1 MSDRSAENPTSVL
14 PSRRANAE
22 LRSLLLYHFCK
33 LRLSAVALS
42 AAAFTR
48 HLQRAFALYK
58 AKLGDSAPSEE
69 SFFEALHGPD
79 SFLAWACLE
88 GDARAWEALFAAR
101 VSRSE
106 ALLVD
111 ALRARAV
118 RLFPRDA
125 ERQEEVV
132 ADFWGFLLTGEREG
146 ATPVL
151 ARYDGQRPLVPWLIR
166 VFQNRHLSELR
177 HGPGAAAL
185 ADDEPD
191 VRVPDLPSADARWH
205 EEFRIA
211 AHEWLNGLSE
221 QDVLL
226 LGLRLR
232 YRLSQRETATMLG
245 IHEGNVSRQTAKLRD
260 QCLAQL
266 GRHLQ
271 EEGWTGDDLST
282 FILTEMDSLLLDEP
296 RLSADRLAA
305 LLSAREAKRGAH
317 SAQGKTRSSKRETHD
332 VEEKENS
339 P

>member
-1 MSDRSAENPTSVL
+1 MNDRPADSRVSTSARPG
-14 PSRRANAE
+14 ADAE
-22 LRSLLLYHFCK
+22 LQTVLLYHFCR

-42 AAAFTR
+42 AAAFAR
-48 HLQRAFALYK
+48 HLQRAFALYQ
-58 AKLGDSAPSEE
+58 AKLGPETPSHDAYLE
-69 SFFEALHGPD
+69 SLHGPD

-88 GDARAWEALFAAR
+88 GNSGAWEALFAAR

-118 RLFPRDA
+118 RLFPGDA
-125 ERQEEVV
+125 ERQDEAVTE
-132 ADFWGFLLTGEREG
+132 FWGFLLTGEREG

-177 HGPGAAAL
+177 HGPGAGPL
-185 ADDEPD
+185 ADDAPD
-191 VRVPDLPSADARWH
+191 GRTADLPSSDARWH
-205 EEFRIA
+205 EEFRAA
-211 AHEWLNGLSE
+211 AHEWLTDLPE

-232 YRLSQRETATMLG
+232 YRLSQREAAAVLG
-245 IHEGNVSRQTAKLRD
+245 IHEGNVSRQTTRLRD
-260 QCLAQL
+260 QCLERI

-271 EEGWTGDDLST
+271 EQGWTGDDLSG

-296 RLSADRLAA
+296 RLAADRLAA
-305 LLSAREAKRGAH
+305 LLSARSAKRGAH
-317 SAQGKTRSSKRETHD
+317 GTEHEA
-332 VEEKENS
+332 